1 MSRNRGFS
9 APSGGRI
16 RYGPDMKILI
26 VGGGV
31 AGLTLCGLLEQRGFR
46 PTLIERASEFSDV
59 GYVIVVW
66 PSGSRILK
74 GLGLYESLQQRGC
87 AFTKYNISNSKGKII
102 NNYCIDPVVEKYGS
116 IISIYRPDLIEILS
130 SAVSEDSIR
139 MNTTVASLKDDKDGI
154 TVVLSD
160 GTEQTY
166 DLVVGCDGIRSRIR
180 KDIFGDI
187 PLRYSGMSGWGF
199 WTASDIGA
207 TDGIVEY
214 WGRGKFLGIWPTRE
228 RLAVFTS
235 VRTKPDT
242 YSGIDDRIE
251 DIRRNFGEFA
261 GVVPDILRDL
271 DDPRNIYYDQYNDI
285 RMNSWSR
292 GRVVLVG
299 DAVHAILPNAGAGAS
314 MAMES
319 ASVLAEELCR
329 TDSRNYAH
337 AFLQYESRRKGRV
350 NKVQNQSRIMGKFI
364 YTQSGALS
372 SIRDYLAR
380 LYSSR
385 QLFRYWDDM
394 LKYPL

>member
-130 SAVSEDSIR
+130 SAVSEDSIK
-139 MNTTVASLKDDKDGI
+139 MNTTVVSLKDDKDGI

-242 YSGIDDRIE
+242 YSGMDDRIE

-285 RMNSWSR
+285 RMNNWSR